1 MLGGLPRK
9 REDEVP
15 QGGYREARALQ
26 APFMQYKGKMGFLLG
41 LLVITSLCLSASSTP
56 LDDKPFLPDTLQENN
71 LGAAGTHE
79 HGIGSIDDDSNERSG
94 IVHSSKFAHGGSAH
108 GRAHGGGATGA
119 ADDANGAGEA
129 QGGGAVVPVVIAGAA
144 ANHRPNNH
152 HNAGSRQV
160 NCIVPTLITTTFVA
174 LIVH

>member
-1 MLGGLPRK
+1 
-9 REDEVP
+9 
-15 QGGYREARALQ
+15 
-26 APFMQYKGKMGFLLG
+26 MQYKGKMGLLLG
-41 LLVITSLCLSASSTP
+41 LLVITGLCLSASSTP
-56 LDDKPFLPDTLQENN
+56 LDDKPFLPDPLQEND

-79 HGIGSIDDDSNERSG
+79 HCIGSTDDDSNERSG

-108 GRAHGGGATGA
+108 GGARGGGATGA
-119 ADDANGAGEA
+119 ADNAHGGGEA
-129 QGGGAVVPVVIAGAA
+129 QGGGAVVPVIIAGAA

-160 NCIVPTLITTTFVA
+160 NCIVPPLITTTFVA

>member
-1 MLGGLPRK
+1 MAKTTRIK
-9 REDEVP
+9 S
-15 QGGYREARALQ
+15 Q
-26 APFMQYKGKMGFLLG
+26 LLG
-41 LLVITSLCLSASSTP
+41 LLVIASLCLSASSTP
-56 LDDKPFLPDTLQENN
+56 LDDKPFLPERLNSIQDTDPLQENN

-108 GRAHGGGATGA
+108 GGSAHGGARGGGATGA
-119 ADDANGAGEA
+119 ADNANGGGEA
-129 QGGGAVVPVVIAGAA
+129 QGGRAVAPLVIAGAA

-160 NCIVPTLITTTFVA
+160 NCIVPSLITTTFVA

>member
-1 MLGGLPRK
+1 MGL
-9 REDEVP
+9 
-15 QGGYREARALQ
+15 
-26 APFMQYKGKMGFLLG
+26 LLG

-56 LDDKPFLPDTLQENN
+56 LDDKPFFPASRTDPLQENN

-79 HGIGSIDDDSNERSG
+79 HGIGSIDDDSSERSG

-108 GRAHGGGATGA
+108 GGAHGGARGGGATGA
-119 ADDANGAGEA
+119 ADNANGGGEA
-129 QGGGAVVPVVIAGAA
+129 QGGGAVVPIVIAGAA

-160 NCIVPTLITTTFVA
+160 NCIVPPLITTTFVA

>member
-1 MLGGLPRK
+1 MAKTTRIK
-9 REDEVP
+9 S
-15 QGGYREARALQ
+15 Q
-26 APFMQYKGKMGFLLG
+26 LLG
-41 LLVITSLCLSASSTP
+41 FIVIASLCLSASSTP
-56 LDDKPFLPDTLQENN
+56 LDDKPFLPDPLQENN

-108 GRAHGGGATGA
+108 GGSAHGGARGGGATGA
-119 ADDANGAGEA
+119 ADNANGGGEA
-129 QGGGAVVPVVIAGAA
+129 QGGRAVAPLVIAGAA

-160 NCIVPTLITTTFVA
+160 NCIVPSLITTTFVA

>member
-1 MLGGLPRK
+1 
-9 REDEVP
+9 
-15 QGGYREARALQ
+15 
-26 APFMQYKGKMGFLLG
+26 MGFLLG
-41 LLVITSLCLSASSTP
+41 FLVITSLCLSASSTP
-56 LDDKPFLPDTLQENN
+56 LDDKPFLPDPLQENN

-108 GRAHGGGATGA
+108 GGSAHGGARGGGATGA
-119 ADDANGAGEA
+119 ADNANGGGEA
-129 QGGGAVVPVVIAGAA
+129 QGGRAVAPLVIAGAA

-174 LIVH
+174 LIVY